1 MWLESRLHGGRD
13 ARYEELKLEGRRMK
27 GTGGGDRPRRAL
39 NARPGGRALS

>member
-13 ARYEELKLEGRRMK
+13 ARCEEIKLEGRRMK

-39 NARPGGRALS
+39 NARSGG